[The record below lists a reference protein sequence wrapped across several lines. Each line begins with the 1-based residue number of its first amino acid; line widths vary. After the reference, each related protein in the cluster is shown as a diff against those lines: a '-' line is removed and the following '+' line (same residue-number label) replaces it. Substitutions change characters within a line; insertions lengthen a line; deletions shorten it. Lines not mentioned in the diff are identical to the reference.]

1 MPKPLVEE
9 FYFGMTA
16 TVKMIGSEIHITM
29 MKRSRLSRRAKQTPD
44 TEQLIRLATNL
55 ALSGSRIEDA
65 FWDIRLGVLIDRLLA
80 DGDETTLIAAL
91 DQLYGDQERAY
102 DALADLVEARCESR
116 AHFANLAQPTPALE
130 SSEGSVSKTNAG
142 KTFDLLLF
150 VSPMLA
156 WSRFSIPSGA
166 VAAPLLANARVQ
178 LQAHIFAKDVRIGL
192 ADFLFSP
199 DQLPQSYCDTATLTE
214 KLGKAALHSRD
225 LHLDPGQ
232 MSETANFLSDTRY
245 LLGVVVA
252 PRGAALFRWQE
263 EDGDRDEALK
273 QWRSQ
278 GGEALRPLLPGCA
291 SELLLPQ
298 PYYAGCRDADRLSRP
313 YSLRASVAYLS
324 TTLNLTPAGLRAVV
338 APFYDQ
344 RLEEYRIGF
353 TLKNSNE
360 VVHGVVWPLLDAED
374 DVADMSALIET
385 LLREIGVG
393 DVLVL
398 DHRQPL
404 EYCDDCGAPLYPNP
418 EGEAVHAELPEEQAD
433 AIPRHLH

>member
-1 MPKPLVEE
+1 
-9 FYFGMTA
+9 
-16 TVKMIGSEIHITM
+16 
-29 MKRSRLSRRAKQTPD
+29 MKRTRLPRRAKQTPD
-44 TEQLIRLATNL
+44 TEQLIRLATGL
-55 ALSGSRIEDA
+55 GLSASRIEDA
-65 FWDIRLGVLIDRLLA
+65 YWDTRLGALIDRLLA
-80 DGDETTLIAAL
+80 DGDEATLTAAL
-91 DQLYGDQERAY
+91 DQLYGGQERAY

-116 AHFANLAQPTPALE
+116 AYSPQLTQAAQSGETG
-130 SSEGSVSKTNAG
+130 EGNAG
-142 KTFDLLLF
+142 KAFDRLLF
-150 VSPMLA
+150 VVPMLA
-156 WSRFSIPSGA
+156 WSRFSIPAGA
-166 VAAPLLANARVQ
+166 VAAPLLANTRVQ
-178 LQAHIFAKDVRIGL
+178 LQAHVFARDVRIGL

-199 DQLPQSYCDTATLTE
+199 DQLPQSYCDTAALAE

-232 MSETANFLSDTRY
+232 LPETAHFLSDTRY
-245 LLGVVVA
+245 LLGVAVA

-263 EDGDRDEALK
+263 DDGDRVEAFK

-278 GGEALRPLLPGCA
+278 GSETLRPLLPGCA

-298 PYYAGCRDADRLSRP
+298 AYHAGCRDADRLSRP
-313 YSLRASVAYLS
+313 YSLRASAAFLS

-374 DVADMSALIET
+374 DVTDMAAQIEAI
-385 LLREIGVG
+385 LREIEVG
-393 DVLVL
+393 EVLVL
-398 DHRQPL
+398 DHRLPL

-418 EGEAVHAELPEEQAD
+418 EGELVHAELPEEQAD
-433 AIPRHLH
+433 AVPRHLH